1 MEETLSKGKKR
12 KGKSSE
18 AANTKQS
25 KSEKV
30 LTFFTDLGEINMNQY
45 VVVAYQGN
53 WYPGFVE
60 TLTNENEVQTNFM
73 IPCKQKGYYQW
84 PLRPDKQL

>member
-1 MEETLSKGKKR
+1 
-12 KGKSSE
+12 
-18 AANTKQS
+18 
-25 KSEKV
+25 
-30 LTFFTDLGEINMNQY
+30 MNQY

-60 TLTNENEVQTNFM
+60 TLTNENEVHTNFM